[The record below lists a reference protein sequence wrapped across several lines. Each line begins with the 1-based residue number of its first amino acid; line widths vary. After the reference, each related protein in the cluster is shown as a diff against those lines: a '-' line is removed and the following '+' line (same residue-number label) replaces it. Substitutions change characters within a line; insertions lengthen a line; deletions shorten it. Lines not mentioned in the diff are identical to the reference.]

1 MYSVQQ
7 PTGNQLKDVTGQRTP
22 EIINNYN
29 TITHT
34 LYKTLSTLT
43 RILSIPLI

>member
-7 PTGNQLKDVTGQRTP
+7 PTGNQLKDVTGQRSP
-22 EIINNYN
+22 EIIINYS

-34 LYKTLSTLT
+34 IYKTLSTLT
-43 RILSIPLI
+43 QILTIPLI